1 MALFKPR
8 RHHQHKNEGRMIMI
22 AVCTEGNLS
31 LISVNRRLVYIAHSA
46 EEKGKAIRAIYRMM
60 KGGKWHGDL
69 TEEDL

>member
-1 MALFKPR
+1 
-8 RHHQHKNEGRMIMI
+8 MI
-22 AVCTEGNLS
+22 AVCTEGDLS

-46 EEKGKAIRAIYRMM
+46 EEKRKAMRAIYRMM

>member
-1 MALFKPR
+1 
-8 RHHQHKNEGRMIMI
+8 MI

-60 KGGKWHGDL
+60 KGRQVAWRSHGGGL
-69 TEEDL
+69 VI